1 MLENAKLFYQPVLE
15 WHSRYG
21 RSGLPWQQEI
31 SPYRVWVSEIM
42 LQQTRVDT
50 AIPYFLNF
58 IQHFPTLAS
67 LAAAS
72 EDQVLHHWTG
82 LGYYNRARNMRRA
95 AQQVMEC
102 HGGELP
108 ETLDDLLALPGIG
121 RSTAGAI
128 LSISMAQRAVI
139 LDGNVKRVLA
149 RFHQVAGW
157 PGSGETM
164 KRLWQLAEHY
174 TPPNAVAT
182 EVVQPSGQSGQYSQ
196 AMMDLGATLCTRH
209 KPQCDL
215 CPVSDNCQSLKMD
228 EVALYPQPKPRKVL
242 PVKEIQFLLLSNSDN
257 EVLLDKRPPVGIWP
271 GLWSLPEL
279 PLGNSI
285 EEYCIERFGQA
296 PIEVRVEPSFS
307 HTFSH
312 FKLIIHPV
320 WAEVAESPKQV
331 MELGKSFWY
340 NHQHP
345 AKQAGLPAPVK
356 KLLLKTLERNR

>member
-1 MLENAKLFYQPVLE
+1 LLQNAKLFYQPVLD
-15 WHSRYG
+15 WHRKHG

-58 IQHFPTLAS
+58 LQHFPTLAA
-67 LAAAS
+67 LAAAT

-82 LGYYNRARNMRRA
+82 LGYYNRARNMRRT
-95 AQQVMEC
+95 AQQVVEQY
-102 HGGELP
+102 GGELP
-108 ETLDDLLALPGIG
+108 ESFDDLIELPGIG

-149 RFHQVAGW
+149 RVHRLAGW
-157 PGSGETM
+157 PGSGEPL
-164 KRLWQLAEHY
+164 KQLWKLAEHY
-174 TPPNAVAT
+174 TPPDPPEHGALQTA
-182 EVVQPSGQSGQYSQ
+182 GQYSQ

-209 KPQCDL
+209 NPQCQL
-215 CPVSDNCQSLKMD
+215 CPVSDNCQALQMN
-228 EVALYPQPKPRKVL
+228 EVTLYPQPKPRKVL
-242 PVKEIQFLLLSNSDN
+242 PVKEIQFLLLSNSDD

-279 PLGNSI
+279 PLNNSV
-285 EEYCIERFGQA
+285 EDYCLERLGKSPLTVKA
-296 PIEVRVEPSFS
+296 EKPFS

-312 FKLIIHPV
+312 FKLMIHPV
-320 WAEVAESPKQV
+320 WVDVAESTKDI
-331 MELGKSFWY
+331 MEPNRSFWY
-340 NHQHP
+340 NPTHSEKP
-345 AKQAGLPAPVK
+345 AGLPAPVK
-356 KLLLKTLERNR
+356 KLLQKNFGKE